1 MLKNISYRVLQ
12 VAHAI
17 FLGIALY
24 KLWKLDWLSLFVL
37 AQAAVVVIIPYVL
50 EKRFNIFTPYLLR
63 IGIVVFMFGTLIL
76 GEIAD
81 FYNTF
86 QWWDLMLH
94 GAASVGL
101 TVIGFMLLVIFF
113 RERDLSISPAFTS
126 FLALSF
132 TLSLAVLWE
141 IYEFFI
147 DMFFHPTATM
157 QPSNGDTMWDLII
170 SVVGAGIVVVG
181 GYRYVRWKEKGIVA
195 AVIEEGKVN
204 NEDVV

>member
-17 FLGIALY
+17 FLGIALC

-37 AQAAVVVIIPYVL
+37 AQAAVVVVIPYVL

-113 RERDLSISPAFTS
+113 RERELSISPAFTS

-147 DMFFHPTATM
+147 DMFFHTNTLM
-157 QPSNGDTMWDLII
+157 QPSNSDTMWDLII
-170 SVVGAGIVVVG
+170 SVVGAGVVVVG
-181 GYRYVRWKEKGIVA
+181 GYRYVRWKEKGILGD
-195 AVIEEGKVN
+195 VIEEGRMHN
-204 NEDVV
+204 TEG